1 MSFNN
6 KNFFDEFNN
15 QHPDIHKSFFKNIK
29 SYSTFPKNYEED
41 IPKFS
46 NNYMTGFFSCMFIFT
61 LMIIAFNSAAL
72 YFALLNNEAVCYE
85 NKYTM
90 SLSLWLI
97 IGTSV
102 CITYQ
107 SISLIYL
114 TMRYLNSDIN
124 LFNINFLDISLFF
137 IYKLLSSIFIFIMLI
152 LGIIELTFQYDSC
165 KKEVYPVTTMTIIII
180 VINCLNFVSLCS
192 T

>member
-1 MSFNN
+1 MSFHN
-6 KNFFDEFNN
+6 KNFFDEFN
-15 QHPDIHKSFFKNIK
+15 HSDIHKSFPKNIK
-29 SYSTFPKNYEED
+29 SYSTFSQNYEED
-41 IPKFS
+41 TPKFS
-46 NNYMTGFFSCMFIFT
+46 NIYMTGFFSCMFIFT
-61 LMIIAFNSAAL
+61 LMIIAFNGAAL
-72 YFALLNNEAVCYE
+72 YFSLLNNEAVCYE

-114 TMRYLNSDIN
+114 TVRYLNSDIN
-124 LFNINFLDISLFF
+124 LFKINFLDISIFF

-165 KKEVYPVTTMTIIII
+165 KIEVYTITTMTIIII
-180 VINCLNFVSLCS
+180 IINCLNFVNLCS
-192 T
+192 A